1 MSEER
6 DTMFG
11 YERVTAATKTE
22 RVRAV
27 FDSVADRYD
36 VMNDLM
42 SGGLH
47 RIWKRLAV
55 EVLDLRPQQKILAL
69 ACGTGDLAT
78 LIARRGN
85 AGITGLGGD
94 MNAAMLR
101 RGRDRML
108 DRGLVNEVRFTQ
120 LNAEQ
125 LPFADRSIDRIII
138 GFGLRNVTHK
148 TLALEEMHRVLAPG
162 GRAVILEFSTVK
174 SPLLANLYEQYSFKM
189 LPRIGSMVT
198 GDADSYRYLAES
210 IRVHPDQDALKL
222 MMARAGVEPVR
233 YLNLLAGVVA
243 VHVGYRP

>member
-55 EVLDLRPQQKILAL
+55 EVLDLRPQQKILDL

-85 AGITGLGGD
+85 AGITVLGGD

-222 MMARAGVEPVR
+222 MMARAGFEPVR
-233 YLNLLAGVVA
+233 YFNLLAGVVA